1 MARSKSAKHKQAKK
15 TAAKAKAAAKAER
28 ADPLTPDSAQKLVSQ
43 PMDGPIGPAADN
55 GASMAAVN
63 DNADAATPI
72 AAVPS
77 NICVMSELLRLSE
90 SLVKKIIHT
99 LVEDYGLT
107 ELGIDSEQY
116 FSKTG
121 GTADGTAKANP
132 APETHSSVGVD
143 GDIQDGDS
151 KESQRSYDEILQE
164 NDRLRSLLD
173 ERDIET
179 EKLSRMVVL
188 QQHELQV
195 ARSRVAQLDA
205 FMVHEIGQISRRL
218 PVTADANRLVQGLQ
232 HQYALRES
240 HFASIET
247 ALALEIQMWQEKYIC
262 SESRHTA
269 VAGDEKRMKVSSE
282 EYVRREDF

>member
-1 MARSKSAKHKQAKK
+1 
-15 TAAKAKAAAKAER
+15 
-28 ADPLTPDSAQKLVSQ
+28 
-43 PMDGPIGPAADN
+43 MDGPIGPAADN
-55 GASMAAVN
+55 GASMATVN

-77 NICVMSELLRLSE
+77 DICVMSELLRLSE
-90 SLVKKIIHT
+90 SLVKNIVHT

-121 GTADGTAKANP
+121 GTADRTAKANP

-143 GDIQDGDS
+143 GDMQDGDS

-164 NDRLRSLLD
+164 NDKLRSLLD

-188 QQHELQV
+188 QQHELQA

-262 SESRHTA
+262 SENRHTA